1 MKRNGLFALAV
12 ALLLLAV
19 AGTACAQTDAVLYI
33 GTQVRA
39 LSSTKSPC
47 PMS

>member
-1 MKRNGLFALAV
+1 MKRNGLWALAV

-33 GTQVRA
+33 GTQDA
-39 LSSTKSPC
+39 GFDTNLK
-47 PMS
+47 